1 MQELGDEAGQALG
14 SALGEAQFDDEVLTL
29 DVVHC
34 PHRIEQVLPHSM
46 PRGMTSGGKET
57 DSVYALGL
65 LLRQCGERRKRHG
78 DSKNNREPYRLHE
91 YLGRD

>member
-1 MQELGDEAGQALG
+1 
-14 SALGEAQFDDEVLTL
+14 
-29 DVVHC
+29 
-34 PHRIEQVLPHSM
+34 
-46 PRGMTSGGKET
+46 MTSGGKET